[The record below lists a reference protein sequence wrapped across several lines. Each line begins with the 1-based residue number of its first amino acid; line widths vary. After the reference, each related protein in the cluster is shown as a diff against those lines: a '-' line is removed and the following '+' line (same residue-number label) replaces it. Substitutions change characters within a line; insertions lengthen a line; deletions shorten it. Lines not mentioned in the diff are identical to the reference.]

1 MVLDAAGSVAR
12 FIVVFSTVYVLTLWV
27 QLPYSLKPVQR
38 FLYDVCDPY
47 LRFWRR
53 ILPFRAGPI
62 DFSPMVAIIAL
73 GVVSQI
79 IVSILN
85 RF

>member
-1 MVLDAAGSVAR
+1 
-12 FIVVFSTVYVLTLWV
+12 
-27 QLPYSLKPVQR
+27 VQR
-38 FLYDVCDPY
+38 FLHDACDPY

-62 DFSPMVAIIAL
+62 DFSPMIAIIAL

-79 IVSILN
+79 IVSLVN
-85 RF
+85 RL